1 MPLDL
6 LNPILM
12 EVGIDE
18 VLNIKIQIPKKHY
31 SLKCHLEGT
40 ISFTV
45 VKVMIKKM
53 ELNIV
58 RKEILGIG

>member
-6 LNPILM
+6 LSPILM

-18 VLNIKIQIPKKHY
+18 VLNIKIEIPKKHY
-31 SLKCHLEGT
+31 TLNCILEGT

-45 VKVMIKKM
+45 VKVLIKKM